1 MVEKIEI
8 VKKVKI
14 EKNNIDIVRK
24 NIQIV
29 EKHWCKKIWIEKINR
44 DSVKNG

>member
-1 MVEKIEI
+1 VKKKIVENIAMVEKIEI

-24 NIQIV
+24 NI
-29 EKHWCKKIWIEKINR
+29 
-44 DSVKNG
+44 